1 MKFVSETLLFGLIL
15 AFSAAVLAEE
25 EPGQPQEHD
34 PVAESANRV
43 EDDSTTE
50 AQATDVATSPAG
62 EEVENLTAAQRKKLE
77 DEAWNRAVEEYNE
90 QARSEADEVV
100 CERVTVTGSR
110 QKKRICRTVRDIE
123 NSEEASKRMLK
134 RSNRSGTVPAAG
146 EMQGGP

>member
-1 MKFVSETLLFGLIL
+1 MKLARKTLLFGLIF
-15 AFSAAVLAEE
+15 AVSGFVLAEE
-25 EPGQPQEHD
+25 EPVQPNEVD
-34 PVAESANRV
+34 
-43 EDDSTTE
+43 TKTE
-50 AQATDVATSPAG
+50 PAHEAADARTSEAIAIDVDASHAS
-62 EEVENLTAAQRKKLE
+62 EEADRLTAAQRKEL
-77 DEAWNRAVEEYNE
+77 DDQAWDQAAEEYNE

-134 RSNRSGTVPAAG
+134 RSNRSGTVPAPG